1 MVAIASSGQ
10 AGGNPPVF
18 FFRHLFQGHACP
30 KAEIP
35 QYTPWSGQA
44 RPWNVGVGNKI
55 RPIPL
60 IDMKKFTAF
69 GLLVLSFI
77 YSPASFGQ
85 TPLTTDEINAA
96 EFIDAMPE
104 GVSAL
109 TVKLQ
114 VLLDRAGANPG
125 VIDGVAGEN
134 VTRAIRGLEEI
145 YGLEVDGIMTP
156 DLWERLRSPE
166 PVSMTYTILPQ
177 DLEKMVAS
185 IPTDYAEMAK
195 MEWLGFTSGAEA
207 LAEKFHMDQNFLVSL
222 NPFARFIIG
231 ENIVVINP
239 GEQAAVV
246 VSRIVADKSNER
258 IVIYGENDRPV
269 LVYPATIGSDSTPS
283 PKGTHEVKG
292 VAVFPTY
299 AYNPDVNFQ
308 QAANTE
314 KLTIPAGPNGPVG
327 TTWIDLSEPT
337 YGIHGTP
344 DPSKISKTASHGC
357 VRLTNWD
364 AAELGKLVK
373 PGIIVTF
380 IEASKSIY

>member
-1 MVAIASSGQ
+1 
-10 AGGNPPVF
+10 
-18 FFRHLFQGHACP
+18 
-30 KAEIP
+30 
-35 QYTPWSGQA
+35 
-44 RPWNVGVGNKI
+44 
-55 RPIPL
+55 
-60 IDMKKFTAF
+60 MKKFTAF
-69 GLLVLSFI
+69 GLLALSFLC
-77 YSPASFGQ
+77 SPASFGD
-85 TPLTTDEINAA
+85 TPLTSDEINAA
-96 EFIDAMPE
+96 EFIGELPE

-134 VTRAIRGLEEI
+134 VTRAIRGFEEI
-145 YGLEVDGIMTP
+145 SGLEVDGIMTP

-166 PVSMTYTILPQ
+166 PVAVTYTITPQ
-177 DLEKMVAS
+177 DLEKMVES
-185 IPTDYAEMAK
+185 IPQDYAEMAK

-207 LAEKFHMDQNFLVSL
+207 LAEKFHMDQNSLVSL

-231 ENIVVINP
+231 ENIVVMNP
-239 GEQAAVV
+239 GEQAAVEV
-246 VSRIVADKSNER
+246 TRIVADKANER
-258 IVIYGENDRPV
+258 LVIYGEGDRPV
-269 LVYPATIGSDSTPS
+269 IVYPATIGNDSTPS

-292 VAVFPTY
+292 VAIFPTY

-308 QAANTE
+308 QAANSE

-327 TTWIDLSEPT
+327 ATWIDLSEPT

-364 AAELGKLVK
+364 AAELAKLVK
-373 PGIIVTF
+373 PGTIVTF
-380 IEASKSIY
+380 IEASRSIY

>member
-1 MVAIASSGQ
+1 M
-10 AGGNPPVF
+10 
-18 FFRHLFQGHACP
+18 
-30 KAEIP
+30 
-35 QYTPWSGQA
+35 
-44 RPWNVGVGNKI
+44 VGNKFC
-55 RPIPL
+55 PIPL
-60 IDMKKFTAF
+60 IDMKKFAAS
-69 GLLVLSFI
+69 GLLVLPFI

-85 TPLTTDEINAA
+85 TPLTSEDINAA
-96 EFIDAMPE
+96 EFADAMPE

-134 VTRAIRGLEEI
+134 VTKAIRGYEEI
-145 YGLEVDGIMTP
+145 NGLEIDGIMTP

-166 PVSMTYTILPQ
+166 PVALIYTITPQ
-177 DLEKMVAS
+177 DLEKMVES

-222 NPFARFIIG
+222 NPLASFVAG

-246 VSRIVADKSNER
+246 VTRIVADKSNER

-269 LVYPATIGSDSTPS
+269 IVYPATIGSDATPS

-299 AYNPDVNFQ
+299 AYNPDINFQ
-308 QAANTE
+308 QAENTE

-327 TTWIDLSEPT
+327 ATWIDLTEPT

-344 DPSKISKTASHGC
+344 DPSKISKTSSHGC

-364 AAELGKLVK
+364 VAELAKLVK

-380 IEASKSIY
+380 VEASKSIY

>member
-1 MVAIASSGQ
+1 MNYVAA
-10 AGGNPPVF
+10 V
-18 FFRHLFQGHACP
+18 C
-30 KAEIP
+30 
-35 QYTPWSGQA
+35 
-44 RPWNVGVGNKI
+44 
-55 RPIPL
+55 
-60 IDMKKFTAF
+60 AF
-69 GLLVLSFI
+69 VLSFTHL
-77 YSPASFGQ
+77 STAGFGD
-85 TPLTTDEINAA
+85 TPMTSDEINAA

-145 YGLEVDGIMTP
+145 SGLEVDGIMTP

-166 PVSMTYTILPQ
+166 PVALTYTIIPA
-177 DLEKMVAS
+177 DLEKMVGS
-185 IPTDYAEMAK
+185 IPADYAEMAK

-207 LAEKFHMDQNFLVSL
+207 LAEKFHMDQNFLIAL
-222 NPFARFIIG
+222 NPAARFVAG

-239 GEQAAVV
+239 GTQVQVE

-258 IVIYGENDRPV
+258 LVIYGIDDRPV
-269 LVYPATIGSDSTPS
+269 IVYPATIGSNSTPS
-283 PKGTHEVKG
+283 PQGTHEVKG

-299 AYNPDVNFQ
+299 AYDPDINFQ
-308 QAANTE
+308 QAENSE

-327 TTWIDLSEPT
+327 GTWIDLSEPT

-373 PGIIVTF
+373 PGIVVTF

>member
-1 MVAIASSGQ
+1 
-10 AGGNPPVF
+10 
-18 FFRHLFQGHACP
+18 
-30 KAEIP
+30 
-35 QYTPWSGQA
+35 
-44 RPWNVGVGNKI
+44 
-55 RPIPL
+55 
-60 IDMKKFTAF
+60 MKKFTAP
-69 GLLVLSFI
+69 GLLALSFI
-77 YSPASFGQ
+77 CSSASFGQ
-85 TPLTTDEINAA
+85 TPLTSNEINTA

-145 YGLEVDGIMTP
+145 NGLEVDGIMTP

-166 PVSMTYTILPQ
+166 PVSMSYTITPQ
-177 DLEKMVAS
+177 DLEKIVAS
-185 IPTDYAEMAK
+185 IPADYAEMAK

-207 LAEKFHMDQNFLVSL
+207 LAEKFHMDQNFLISL
-222 NPFARFIIG
+222 NPLAQFTAG

-239 GEQAAVV
+239 GEQATVV

-258 IVIYGENDRPV
+258 ILVYGENGRPV

-292 VAVFPTY
+292 VAAFPTY
-299 AYNPDVNFQ
+299 AYNPDINFQ
-308 QAANTE
+308 QAENSE

-327 TTWIDLSEPT
+327 ATWIDLSEPT

-344 DPSKISKTASHGC
+344 DPSKISKTSSHGC

-364 AAELGKLVK
+364 AAELAKLVK
-373 PGIIVTF
+373 PGVVVTF
-380 IEASKSIY
+380 VEAAKSIY

>member
-1 MVAIASSGQ
+1 
-10 AGGNPPVF
+10 
-18 FFRHLFQGHACP
+18 
-30 KAEIP
+30 
-35 QYTPWSGQA
+35 
-44 RPWNVGVGNKI
+44 
-55 RPIPL
+55 
-60 IDMKKFTAF
+60 MKKFAAF
-69 GLLVLSFI
+69 GLLALSFLS
-77 YSPASFGQ
+77 SPASFGQ
-85 TPLTTDEINAA
+85 TPLTADEINAA

-145 YGLEVDGIMTP
+145 NGLEVDGIMTP

-166 PVSMTYTILPQ
+166 PVAVTYTITAQ
-177 DLEKMVAS
+177 DLEKIVPG
-185 IPTDYAEMAK
+185 IPADYAEMAK

-207 LAEKFHMDQNFLVSL
+207 LAEKFHMDQNFLMAL

-231 ENIVVINP
+231 ESIIVINP
-239 GEQAAVV
+239 GEQAPVV
-246 VSRIVADKSNER
+246 VTRIVADKSNER

-269 LVYPATIGSDSTPS
+269 LVYPATIGSDSKPS

-314 KLTIPAGPNGPVG
+314 KLTIPAGPQWPRGRHLDRPVG
-327 TTWIDLSEPT
+327 AHLRHPRNAGPLEDFQNRIARLRAAHQL
-337 YGIHGTP
+337 GRGGTGKAGEAG
-344 DPSKISKTASHGC
+344 DRGDVHRGGEVHLLKTPSPRFSGERVAGPLRSNGR
-357 VRLTNWD
+357 VR
-364 AAELGKLVK
+364 GRFKL
-373 PGIIVTF
+373 
-380 IEASKSIY
+380 

>member
-1 MVAIASSGQ
+1 ML
-10 AGGNPPVF
+10 P
-18 FFRHLFQGHACP
+18 R
-30 KAEIP
+30 
-35 QYTPWSGQA
+35 
-44 RPWNVGVGNKI
+44 NKLCV
-55 RPIPL
+55 IPL
-60 IDMKKFTAF
+60 MDMKKFAGF
-69 GLLVLSFI
+69 GLLALSFLN
-77 YSPASFGQ
+77 SPASFGQ
-85 TPLTTDEINAA
+85 TPLTPDEINAA

-134 VTRAIRGLEEI
+134 VTRAIRGFEEI
-145 YGLEVDGIMTP
+145 NGLEVDGIMTP

-166 PVSMTYTILPQ
+166 PVAVTYTITPQ

-185 IPTDYAEMAK
+185 IPADYAEMAK
-195 MEWLGFTSGAEA
+195 MDWLGFTSGAEA

-222 NPFARFIIG
+222 NPLAKFTAG

-239 GEQAAVV
+239 GEQVAVV
-246 VSRIVADKSNER
+246 VTRIVADKSNER

-269 LVYPATIGSDSTPS
+269 IVYPATIGSDSTPS

-292 VAVFPTY
+292 VAEFPTY
-299 AYNPDVNFQ
+299 AYNPDLNFQ

-327 TTWIDLSEPT
+327 GTWIDLSEPT

-364 AAELGKLVK
+364 AAELAKLVK

>member
-1 MVAIASSGQ
+1 
-10 AGGNPPVF
+10 
-18 FFRHLFQGHACP
+18 
-30 KAEIP
+30 
-35 QYTPWSGQA
+35 
-44 RPWNVGVGNKI
+44 
-55 RPIPL
+55 L
-60 IDMKKFTAF
+60 IDMKKFTIF
-69 GLLVLSFI
+69 GFLALSI
-77 YSPASFGQ
+77 TASPASFGQ
-85 TPLTTDEINAA
+85 APLTPEAINAA
-96 EFIDAMPE
+96 EFTDVIPE

-134 VTRAIRGLEEI
+134 VTKAIRGFEEI
-145 YGLEVDGIMTP
+145 SGLEVDGIMTP

-166 PVSMTYTILPQ
+166 PVSVTYTITPQ
-177 DLEKMVAS
+177 DLEKIVES
-185 IPTDYAEMAK
+185 IPADYAEMAK

-207 LAEKFHMDQNFLVSL
+207 LAEKFHMDQDFLVAL
-222 NPFARFIIG
+222 NPLAKFAAG
-231 ENIVVINP
+231 ENIVVTMP
-239 GEQAAVV
+239 GEQADVA
-246 VSRIVADKSNER
+246 VSRIVADKANER

-269 LVYPATIGSDSTPS
+269 IIYPATIGSESTPS
-283 PKGTHEVKG
+283 PKGSHEVKG

-299 AYNPDVNFQ
+299 AYNPDLNFQ

-327 TTWIDLSEPT
+327 GTWIDLSEPT

-364 AAELGKLVK
+364 AAELARLVK
-373 PGIIVTF
+373 PGIVVTF
-380 IEASKSIY
+380 IEAAKSIY

>member
-1 MVAIASSGQ
+1 
-10 AGGNPPVF
+10 
-18 FFRHLFQGHACP
+18 
-30 KAEIP
+30 
-35 QYTPWSGQA
+35 
-44 RPWNVGVGNKI
+44 
-55 RPIPL
+55 
-60 IDMKKFTAF
+60 MKKYAAF
-69 GLLVLSFI
+69 SLLALSFLA
-77 YSPASFGQ
+77 SPASFGQ
-85 TPLTTDEINAA
+85 TPLTSDEINAA
-96 EFIDAMPE
+96 EFVDVMPE

-145 YGLEVDGIMTP
+145 NGLEVDGIMTP

-166 PVSMTYTILPQ
+166 PVAMTYIITAQ
-177 DLEKMVAS
+177 DLEKIVPG

-195 MEWLGFTSGAEA
+195 MEWLGYTSGAEA
-207 LAEKFHMDQNFLVSL
+207 LAEKFHMDQNFLMAL

-231 ENIVVINP
+231 ESIIVINP
-239 GEQAAVV
+239 GEQAPVV
-246 VSRIVADKSNER
+246 VTRIVADKSNER

-283 PKGTHEVKG
+283 PKGTHEIKG
-292 VAVFPTY
+292 VAEFPTY

-327 TTWIDLSEPT
+327 GTWIDLSEPT

-364 AAELGKLVK
+364 AAELAKLVK
-373 PGIIVTF
+373 PGIVVTF
-380 IEASKSIY
+380 IEAAKSIY

>member
-1 MVAIASSGQ
+1 MA
-10 AGGNPPVF
+10 
-18 FFRHLFQGHACP
+18 
-30 KAEIP
+30 
-35 QYTPWSGQA
+35 
-44 RPWNVGVGNKI
+44 GNKSAS
-55 RPIPL
+55 IPL
-60 IDMKKFTAF
+60 IEMKKFAAF
-69 GLLVLSFI
+69 GLLALSFLA
-77 YSPASFGQ
+77 SPTSFGQ
-85 TPLTTDEINAA
+85 TPLTPDGINAA

-104 GVSAL
+104 GLSPL

-114 VLLDRAGANPG
+114 MLLDRAGANPG

-145 YGLEVDGIMTP
+145 NGLDVDGIMTP

-166 PVSMTYTILPQ
+166 PVAVTYTIMAQ
-177 DLEKMVAS
+177 DLEKIVPS
-185 IPTDYAEMAK
+185 IPTDYAEMAR

-207 LAEKFHMDQNFLVSL
+207 LAEKFHMDQNFLMAL

-231 ENIVVINP
+231 ESIIVINP
-239 GEQAAVV
+239 GEQAPVV
-246 VSRIVADKSNER
+246 VTRIVADKSNER

-327 TTWIDLSEPT
+327 
-337 YGIHGTP
+337 GT
-344 DPSKISKTASHGC
+344 
-357 VRLTNWD
+357 
-364 AAELGKLVK
+364 
-373 PGIIVTF
+373 
-380 IEASKSIY
+380 

>member
-1 MVAIASSGQ
+1 
-10 AGGNPPVF
+10 
-18 FFRHLFQGHACP
+18 
-30 KAEIP
+30 
-35 QYTPWSGQA
+35 
-44 RPWNVGVGNKI
+44 
-55 RPIPL
+55 
-60 IDMKKFTAF
+60 MKKFAAF
-69 GLLVLSFI
+69 GLLALSYI
-77 YSPASFGQ
+77 YSPAGFGQ
-85 TPLTTDEINAA
+85 TPLTSDEINAA
-96 EFIDAMPE
+96 EFVDAMPE

-125 VIDGVAGEN
+125 VVDGVAGEN
-134 VTRAIRGLEEI
+134 VTRAIRGFEEI
-145 YGLEVDGIMTP
+145 NGLEVDGIMTP

-166 PVSMTYTILPQ
+166 PVSVTYTITAL
-177 DLEKMVAS
+177 DLEKIVAG

-207 LAEKFHMDQNFLVSL
+207 LAEKFHMDQNFLISL

-246 VSRIVADKSNER
+246 VTRIVADKSNER
-258 IVIYGENDRPV
+258 IVIYGENDQPV
-269 LVYPATIGSDSTPS
+269 IVYPATIGSDSTPS
-283 PKGTHEVKG
+283 PKGTHEVNG
-292 VAVFPTY
+292 IAVFPTY

-308 QAANTE
+308 QAENTE
-314 KLTIPAGPNGPVG
+314 KLTIPPGPNGPVG
-327 TTWIDLSEPT
+327 GTWIDLSEPT

-364 AAELGKLVK
+364 AAELAKLVK
-373 PGIIVTF
+373 PGVVVTF
-380 IEASKSIY
+380 IEAAKSIY